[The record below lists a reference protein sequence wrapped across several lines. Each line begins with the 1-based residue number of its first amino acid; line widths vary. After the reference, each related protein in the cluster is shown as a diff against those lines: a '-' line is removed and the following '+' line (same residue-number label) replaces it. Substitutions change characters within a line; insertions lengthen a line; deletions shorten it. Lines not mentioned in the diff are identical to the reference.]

1 MEKLRQSS
9 SLVSI
14 KSSRTLPSLG
24 ELRQSE
30 QFEGLNENVSIST
43 KKYFRFILAIA
54 IAPVLRRIQLE
65 VFPYG
70 SDEAMNTFLGETEVE
85 TIGTIIWKWPSVKKY
100 EITAY

>member
-14 KSSRTLPSLG
+14 KSSRKLPSPR
-24 ELRQSE
+24 ELRQSGRL
-30 QFEGLNENVSIST
+30 EGLNENPPILR
-43 KKYFRFILAIA
+43 KKYFRFILAIV

-65 VFPYG
+65 VFPYD

-85 TIGTIIWKWPSVKKY
+85 TMGKIIWK
-100 EITAY
+100 

>member
-14 KSSRTLPSLG
+14 KSSRKLPSPG
-24 ELRQSE
+24 ELRQSGRL
-30 QFEGLNENVSIST
+30 EGLNENPPIFR
-43 KKYFRFILAIA
+43 KKYFRFILAIV

-65 VFPYG
+65 VFPYD

-85 TIGTIIWKWPSVKKY
+85 TMGKIIWK
-100 EITAY
+100 